1 MQYHKLKT
9 QPVQPYLDYAVI
21 VEEMNSKFVVE
32 TSYGCVDAGQALSC
46 MVKPEVGDEVL
57 VCQDQANRCFI
68 LSVLDRTDK
77 EERPVNIA
85 FAAQLNIHLKK
96 GGLSISSRDDVSLA
110 SESKISMVSQGL
122 AIHAGDGEVC
132 VERLSFLGKLLR
144 ANIEGIKIVGSV
156 IEGAF
161 QRVVQKARTSFR
173 YVEEHED
180 VQTGST
186 RYLVK
191 ETLNMRSKNS
201 VHIAKKQMK
210 MDAEQIHLG

>member
-1 MQYHKLKT
+1 MRYYKLKT
-9 QPVQPYLDYAVI
+9 QSVQPYLDYGVI
-21 VEEMNSKFVVE
+21 VEEMSSKFVVE

-46 MVKPEVGDEVL
+46 MVKPEVDDEVL
-57 VCQDQANRCFI
+57 VCQDQTNRCFI

-77 EERPVNIA
+77 EERPVNIVFPA
-85 FAAQLNIHLKK
+85 EVNIHLKN
-96 GGLSISSRDDVSLA
+96 GGLSIHSKEDISLT
-110 SESKISMVSQGL
+110 SENKISMVSQDMV
-122 AIHAGDGEVC
+122 IHASDGEVC

-156 IEGAF
+156 IESAF

-180 VQTGST
+180 VRTGST